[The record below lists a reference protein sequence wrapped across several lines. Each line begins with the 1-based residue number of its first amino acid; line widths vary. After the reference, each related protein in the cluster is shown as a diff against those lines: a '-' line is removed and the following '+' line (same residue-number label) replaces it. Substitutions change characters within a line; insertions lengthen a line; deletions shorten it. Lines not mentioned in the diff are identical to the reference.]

1 MEPTLANSAS
11 IYPRTEA
18 SSFPFRLVTLGMLA
32 ALLAAF
38 AISAVVQRPAI
49 GTAAAGV
56 AVTDGWAHSPITR
69 LGGFQ
74 AAAGVA
80 VTDGWAHSPIT
91 RLGGFQAATGVAV
104 TDGWAHSP
112 ITRLGASSAASTGL
126 SVTDGWAHS
135 PTTRDGSTDGR
146 AALLRALA
154 ASYEAY
160 GPAAEARSR

>member
-11 IYPRTEA
+11 TYPRTEA

-74 AAAGVA
+74 AA
-80 VTDGWAHSPIT
+80 
-91 RLGGFQAATGVAV
+91 TGVAV

-135 PTTRDGSTDGR
+135 PITRDGSTDGR